1 MIQFTTTILQFDKKG
16 EKTGWSYIEISA
28 SQAEKLNPGCKV
40 SFRVK
45 GKIDNYS
52 FERTSLLPMG
62 DGSFILPINGT
73 IRKAIQKQKGS
84 KVQVTMQMDKRE
96 RTISKDLMDCLQ
108 DDYEALSFFTSLPK
122 SHQNYISNWIE
133 SAKTSQTKTKRI
145 VLAVTA
151 MNKKQGFR
159 EMILSSRNNPY

>member
-52 FERTSLLPMG
+52 FERTALLPMG

-145 VLAVTA
+145 VLAVTT

>member
-96 RTISKDLMDCLQ
+96 RTISKDLMDCLK

-133 SAKTSQTKTKRI
+133 SAKTDITKANRI
-145 VLAVTA
+145 ALAVNA
-151 MNKKQGFR
+151 LAKQWDFGKMLRESKANK
-159 EMILSSRNNPY
+159 L